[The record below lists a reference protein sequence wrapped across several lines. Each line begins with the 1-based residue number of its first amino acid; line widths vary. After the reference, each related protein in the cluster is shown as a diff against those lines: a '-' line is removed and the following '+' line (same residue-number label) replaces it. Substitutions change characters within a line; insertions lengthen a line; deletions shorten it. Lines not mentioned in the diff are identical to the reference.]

1 MTSAYWDWLMEH
13 VKKISADL
21 SWNVLENIV
30 YFTYILKYELMLHFV
45 YKSRFHVQYDTY
57 CVSREHYLPQVQAIK
72 LNSEYLFQPKKTK
85 QTYLCPEVE
94 NLPPILTQISTLSD
108 SAIIHITEKK

>member
-1 MTSAYWDWLMEH
+1 
-13 VKKISADL
+13 
-21 SWNVLENIV
+21 
-30 YFTYILKYELMLHFV
+30 MLHFV

-94 NLPPILTQISTLSD
+94 NLPPILTQISTLSN
-108 SAIIHITEKK
+108 SAIIHIAEKKIKHNFYHVMEWRCSVYTYH